1 MMETYDIAIIGTG
14 PAGVSAAITATIR
27 NKKIILFGSRELSDK
42 IRKAHLIQNYPG
54 LPECSGE
61 DLSNAFAAHLQK
73 MGIEITEEKINAV
86 YPMGETFALQ
96 TMKNEMHQARSV
108 ILASGMVQGKLLP
121 GEEELVG
128 RGISYCATCDAPL
141 YRGRSVAVIGYSPE
155 AEEEV
160 NFLSEVASEVLY
172 FPVYRDEP
180 KVSESVKVLRQIPQ
194 AILNKEAA
202 EEALSLAQADP
213 AKSSAKAPDSAK
225 APADS
230 KALSAAGEVLSA
242 ASEALS
248 VDALHPGQL
257 ALQPVQLAVQTA
269 ECAYPADG
277 IFVLRSSVP
286 AKQLIPGIEMDG
298 EHVKVNLQM
307 ETSVPG
313 CFACGDIT
321 GKPYQYVKAAG
332 QGNVAALSAVG
343 YLDQK

>member
-27 NKKIILFGSRELSDK
+27 NKKIILFGSWELSDK

-61 DLSNAFAAHLQK
+61 DLSNAFAAHLEK

-108 ILASGMVQGKLLP
+108 ILACGMVQGKLLP

-128 RGISYCATCDAPL
+128 RGVSYCATCDAPL
-141 YRGRSVAVIGYSPE
+141 YRERSVAVIGYSPE

-180 KVSESVKVLRQIPQ
+180 KVSESVKVVRQIPQ

-202 EEALSLAQADP
+202 EEAFSLAQVDP
-213 AKSSAKAPDSAK
+213 AKSSAKDLASGE
-225 APADS
+225 
-230 KALSAAGEVLSA
+230 ALSADG
-242 ASEALS
+242 EALS
-248 VDALHPGQL
+248 VDALKQGR
-257 ALQPVQLAVQTA
+257 LAVQTA
-269 ECAYPADG
+269 KGAYPADG

-321 GKPYQYVKAAG
+321 GRPYQYVKAAG
-332 QGNVAALSAVG
+332 QGNVAVLSAVS
-343 YLDQK
+343 YIDQLYGA

>member
-14 PAGVSAAITATIR
+14 PAGISAAITAIIR

-54 LPECSGE
+54 FPECSGE
-61 DLSNAFAAHLQK
+61 DLCNVFAAHLEK

-108 ILASGMVQGKLLP
+108 ILACGMVQGKLLP

-128 RGISYCATCDAPL
+128 RGVSYCATCDAPL

-180 KVSESVKVLRQIPQ
+180 KVSESVKVVRQIPQ

-202 EEALSLAQADP
+202 EEAFSLAQADP
-213 AKSSAKAPDSAK
+213 AKSSAKDLASGE
-225 APADS
+225 
-230 KALSAAGEVLSA
+230 ALSAD
-242 ASEALS
+242 SEALS
-248 VDALHPGQL
+248 VDALKQGR
-257 ALQPVQLAVQTA
+257 LAVQTA
-269 ECAYPADG
+269 EGAYPTDG

-313 CFACGDIT
+313 CFACGDLT

-332 QGNVAALSAVG
+332 QGNVAVLSAVS
-343 YLDQK
+343 YIDQLYGA

>member
-1 MMETYDIAIIGTG
+1 M
-14 PAGVSAAITATIR
+14 
-27 NKKIILFGSRELSDK
+27 
-42 IRKAHLIQNYPG
+42 
-54 LPECSGE
+54 
-61 DLSNAFAAHLQK
+61 
-73 MGIEITEEKINAV
+73 
-86 YPMGETFALQ
+86 
-96 TMKNEMHQARSV
+96 
-108 ILASGMVQGKLLP
+108 
-121 GEEELVG
+121 
-128 RGISYCATCDAPL
+128 
-141 YRGRSVAVIGYSPE
+141 AVIGYSPE

-180 KVSESVKVLRQIPQ
+180 KVAESVKVLRQIPQ

-202 EEALSLAQADP
+202 EEAFSFAQADP
-213 AKSSAKAPDSAK
+213 AKSSAKDLASGEALSA
-225 APADS
+225 S
-230 KALSAAGEVLSA
+230 SEALSAASD
-242 ASEALS
+242 ALS
-248 VDALHPGQL
+248 VEALHPG
-257 ALQPVQLAVQTA
+257 QLAVQTA

>member
-27 NKKIILFGSRELSDK
+27 NKKIVLFGSRELSDK

-54 LPECSGE
+54 LPEISGTE
-61 DLSNAFAAHLQK
+61 LYSAFAAHLDK

-86 YPMGETFALQ
+86 YPMGDKFALQ
-96 TMKNEMHQARSV
+96 TMRNEMYEARSV
-108 ILASGMVQGKLLP
+108 ILASGMVQGNLLP

-128 RGISYCATCDAPL
+128 RGVSYCATCDAPL

-160 NFLSEVASEVLY
+160 DFLSEVAAEVLY
-172 FPVYRDEP
+172 FPMYRKQP
-180 KVSESVKVLRQIPQ
+180 QVSGSVKVLRLTPQ

-202 EEALSLAQADP
+202 EETLSLNRADP
-213 AKSSAKAPDSAK
+213 AKPSAKTSA
-225 APADS
+225 S
-230 KALSAAGEVLSA
+230 GEALSAV
-242 ASEALS
+242 ALQ
-248 VDALHPGQL
+248 PGQL
-257 ALQPVQLAVQTA
+257 AVRTA
-269 ECAYPADG
+269 KGAFPADG

-332 QGNVAALSAVG
+332 QGNVAVLSAAG
-343 YLDQK
+343 YLHQK

>member
-257 ALQPVQLAVQTA
+257 ALQPGQLAVQTA

>member
-1 MMETYDIAIIGTG
+1 MMEIYDIAIIGTG

-61 DLSNAFAAHLQK
+61 DLSNAFAAHLEK
-73 MGIEITEEKINAV
+73 MGIEIAEEKINAV

-108 ILASGMVQGKLLP
+108 ILACGMVQGKLLP

-180 KVSESVKVLRQIPQ
+180 KVSESVRVLKQTPQ

-202 EEALSLAQADP
+202 EEAFSLAQADP

-230 KALSAAGEVLSA
+230 KALSAAGE
-242 ASEALS
+242 ALS
-248 VDALHPGQL
+248 VDALQPG
-257 ALQPVQLAVQTA
+257 QLAVQTA
-269 ECAYPADG
+269 EGAYPVDG

-286 AKQLIPGIEMDG
+286 TKQLIPGIEMDG

-321 GKPYQYVKAAG
+321 GRPYQYVKAAG

>member
-14 PAGVSAAITATIR
+14 PAGISAAITATIR

-54 LPECSGE
+54 FPECSGE
-61 DLSNAFAAHLQK
+61 DLCNAFAAHLEK

-108 ILASGMVQGKLLP
+108 ILACGMVQGKLLP

-128 RGISYCATCDAPL
+128 RGVSYCATCDAPL

-172 FPVYRDEP
+172 FPVYRVEP
-180 KVSESVKVLRQIPQ
+180 KVSESVKVVRQIPQ

-202 EEALSLAQADP
+202 EEAFSLAQTDP
-213 AKSSAKAPDSAK
+213 AKSSAKD
-225 APADS
+225 
-230 KALSAAGEVLSA
+230 L
-242 ASEALS
+242 ASGEALS
-248 VDALHPGQL
+248 VDALKQG
-257 ALQPVQLAVQTA
+257 QLAVQTTKGTF
-269 ECAYPADG
+269 PADG

-286 AKQLIPGIEMDG
+286 AGQLIPGIEMDG

-321 GKPYQYVKAAG
+321 GRPYQYVKAAG
-332 QGNVAALSAVG
+332 QGNVAVLSAVS

>member
-1 MMETYDIAIIGTG
+1 MMEIYDIAIIGTG
-14 PAGVSAAITATIR
+14 PAGISAAITATIR

-54 LPECSGE
+54 FPECSGE
-61 DLSNAFAAHLQK
+61 DLCNAFAAHLEK
-73 MGIEITEEKINAV
+73 MGIEIAEEKINAV

-108 ILASGMVQGKLLP
+108 ILACGMVQGKLLP

-128 RGISYCATCDAPL
+128 RGVSYCATCDAPL

-180 KVSESVKVLRQIPQ
+180 KVSESVKVVRQIPQ
-194 AILNKEAA
+194 SILNKEAA
-202 EEALSLAQADP
+202 EEAFSLAQADP
-213 AKSSAKAPDSAK
+213 AKSSAKD
-225 APADS
+225 
-230 KALSAAGEVLSA
+230 L
-242 ASEALS
+242 ASGEALS
-248 VDALHPGQL
+248 VDALKQG
-257 ALQPVQLAVQTA
+257 QLAVQTTKGTF
-269 ECAYPADG
+269 PADG

-286 AKQLIPGIEMDG
+286 AGQMIPGIEMDG

-307 ETSVPG
+307 ETSVLG

-321 GKPYQYVKAAG
+321 GRPYQYVKAAG
-332 QGNVAALSAVG
+332 QGNVAVLSAVS

>member
-1 MMETYDIAIIGTG
+1 MMEIYDIAIIGTG

-27 NKKIILFGSRELSDK
+27 NKKIILFGSWELSDK

-61 DLSNAFAAHLQK
+61 DLSNAFAAHLEK
-73 MGIEITEEKINAV
+73 MGIEITEEKINVV

-96 TMKNEMHQARSV
+96 TMKNEMYQARSV

-128 RGISYCATCDAPL
+128 RGVSYCATCDAPL

-180 KVSESVKVLRQIPQ
+180 KVAESVKVLRQIPQ

-202 EEALSLAQADP
+202 EEALSLDQADP

-230 KALSAAGEVLSA
+230 KALSAASD
-242 ASEALS
+242 ALS

-257 ALQPVQLAVQTA
+257 ALQPGQLAVQTA
-269 ECAYPADG
+269 EGAYPADG

>member
-1 MMETYDIAIIGTG
+1 MMEIYDIAIIGTG
-14 PAGVSAAITATIR
+14 PAGISAAITATIR

-54 LPECSGE
+54 FPECSGE
-61 DLSNAFAAHLQK
+61 DLCNAFAAHLEK
-73 MGIEITEEKINAV
+73 MGIEIAEEKINAV

-108 ILASGMVQGKLLP
+108 ILACGMVQGKLLP

-128 RGISYCATCDAPL
+128 RGVSYCATCDAPL

-180 KVSESVKVLRQIPQ
+180 KVSESVKVVRQIPQ

-202 EEALSLAQADP
+202 EEAFSLAQADP
-213 AKSSAKAPDSAK
+213 AKSSAKD
-225 APADS
+225 
-230 KALSAAGEVLSA
+230 LAAG
-242 ASEALS
+242 EALS
-248 VDALHPGQL
+248 VDALKQG
-257 ALQPVQLAVQTA
+257 QLAVQTTKGTF
-269 ECAYPADG
+269 PADG

-286 AKQLIPGIEMDG
+286 AGQLIPGIEMDG

-321 GKPYQYVKAAG
+321 GRPYQYVKAAG
-332 QGNVAALSAVG
+332 QGNVAVLSAVS

>member
-1 MMETYDIAIIGTG
+1 METYDIAIIGTG
-14 PAGVSAAITATIR
+14 PAGVSAAITAIIR
-27 NKKIILFGSRELSDK
+27 NKKIVLFGSRELSDK

-54 LPECSGE
+54 LPESSGVE
-61 DLSNAFAAHLQK
+61 LCDAFAAHLDK

-86 YPMGETFALQ
+86 YSMGETFVLQ
-96 TMKNEMHQARSV
+96 TMKNEMYQARSV

-128 RGISYCATCDAPL
+128 RGVSYCATCDAPL

-160 NFLSEVASEVLY
+160 NFLSEVAAEVKY

-180 KVSESVKVLRQIPQ
+180 KVAESVKVLPQ
-194 AILNKEAA
+194 TPQTILNKEAA
-202 EEALSLAQADP
+202 EEVLSLNQADS
-213 AKSSAKAPDSAK
+213 AKSSAKTLTSGE
-225 APADS
+225 
-230 KALSAAGEVLSA
+230 ALSAV
-242 ASEALS
+242 
-248 VDALHPGQL
+248 
-257 ALQPVQLAVQTA
+257 ALQQGQLAVQTA
-269 ECAYPADG
+269 ESAYPADG

-286 AKQLIPGIEMDG
+286 AGQLIPGIEMDG

>member
-1 MMETYDIAIIGTG
+1 MMEIYDIAIIGTG

-61 DLSNAFAAHLQK
+61 DLSNAFAAHLEK
-73 MGIEITEEKINAV
+73 IGIEITEEKINAV

-108 ILASGMVQGKLLP
+108 ILACGMVQGKLLP

-128 RGISYCATCDAPL
+128 RGVSYCATCDAPL

-180 KVSESVKVLRQIPQ
+180 KVAESVKVLRQIPQ

-213 AKSSAKAPDSAK
+213 AKSSAKDLASGE
-225 APADS
+225 
-230 KALSAAGEVLSA
+230 ALSAASDALSA

-248 VDALHPGQL
+248 VDALQPG
-257 ALQPVQLAVQTA
+257 QLAVQTA
-269 ECAYPADG
+269 EGAYPADG